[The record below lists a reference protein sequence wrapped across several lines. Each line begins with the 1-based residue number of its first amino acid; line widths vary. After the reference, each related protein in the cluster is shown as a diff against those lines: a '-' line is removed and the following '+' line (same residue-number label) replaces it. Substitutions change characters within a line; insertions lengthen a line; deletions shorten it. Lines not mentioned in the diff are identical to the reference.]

1 MQNALNNI
9 KIMITEKKFS
19 GRFAIVANAYAQNAP
34 SADWAAVKEL
44 MTSTQVVNIAAAIR
58 SLSPQDAE
66 YEDKKNNLKKQLPCI
81 TVHACA
87 FRDGKRKNDAAID
100 NGLASVDIDHLTPD
114 EGKQLLS
121 QLTPELCNAHGIVL
135 VSRSISTLGVWMLC
149 QRAENESIVTT
160 QLRVSQL
167 LNSLVAGIHTKVDKA
182 TKDMARLRF
191 LTPWDYIHFVDE
203 AVLGTAFSGAMPNLE
218 NAALQAYASSL
229 PTEVPQGQ
237 RHTTYKDWGI
247 QALAVAG
254 TGTTVDEVVNTLPDL
269 GLPVSERK
277 SLISWEKSTIPAP
290 VATPA
295 TTTLVEQTV
304 AQRHKQPLDVDALPL
319 PRQTPQV
326 IWNLVCQLPREWRQ
340 TAALALLPSLATACG
355 KVSYGVKKHPLTF
368 QVAVY
373 GVAGSGKSEF
383 TCAPAQLVQA
393 ILGERDNE
401 YILQIEEY
409 ERQLFAAK
417 EKMTIKEEDCRS
429 PQVMG
434 FNTSTVMLAKWLKY
448 SKNESIM
455 LYSDEIGEAVG
466 SAKNSNFLDLKP
478 ILRKGFDGTEHSI
491 AYKERDSFRG
501 KVYPRVSF
509 LACGT
514 PSVVFSYFD
523 DQAAES
529 GTARRVIFV
538 EHKPIERLIQEYEI
552 TTEQELL
559 LNADLQRYTSYSGRV
574 YHTEIE
580 AAKASYVEELFARAG
595 DDHVEK
601 EIVQS
606 AAQYMLRAAYLAH
619 VLNHYDEEKIA
630 DDIVFGRWVAEYFRR
645 SYLNQKYAYLNKQ
658 AKKNLSYFA
667 PKSITATDLNRQMFN
682 ELPPFFTVEDI
693 YNWREKNNYPHNKKS
708 LSILTRWKKNRL
720 VHQQGKGYIK

>member
-58 SLSPQDAE
+58 SLSPQDAD
-66 YEDKKNNLKKQLPCI
+66 YEEKKSKMKKQLPCI
-81 TVHACA
+81 TVHACG
-87 FRDGKRKNDAAID
+87 FTDGKRSNATAID
-100 NGLASVDIDHLTPD
+100 NGLACIDIDHLTAD
-114 EGKQLLS
+114 EGRALLTA
-121 QLTPELCNAHGIVL
+121 LTPEVCNEHGIIYVA
-135 VSRSISTLGVWMLC
+135 RSISTYGIWML
-149 QRAENESIVTT
+149 AERGHGERVTAT
-160 QLRVSQL
+160 QIRLQHVLNQL
-167 LNSLVAGIHTKVDKA
+167 VNGIGAKVDTA
-182 TKDMARLRF
+182 VKDMARLRYI
-191 LTPWDYIHFVDE
+191 TPWDYTHFANE
-203 AVLGTAFSGAMPNLE
+203 AALTVGNE
-218 NAALQAYASSL
+218 QLQAYADSL
-229 PTEVPQGQ
+229 PTQVAQGQ

-254 TGTTVDEVVNTLPDL
+254 DSVTPEQVVATLPDL
-269 GLPVSERK
+269 GLPLNERK
-277 SLISWEKSTIPAP
+277 SLIKWEKQNIDAP
-290 VATPA
+290 KASEATQAVVATNLA
-295 TTTLVEQTV
+295 NG
-304 AQRHKQPLDVDALPL
+304 HKMPLDAEALPL
-319 PRQTPQV
+319 PKQTPQ
-326 IWNLVCQLPREWRQ
+326 IIKDLVAPLPKQWRQ
-340 TAALALLPSLATACG
+340 TAALALLPSLSTACG
-355 KVSYGVKKHPLTF
+355 RISYGRKKHPLAF

-373 GVAGSGKSEF
+373 GAMGSGKSQL
-383 TCAPAQLVQA
+383 TCAPAQLVQE
-393 ILGERDNE
+393 ILGARDNE

-552 TTEQELL
+552 SPEQELL

-574 YHTEIE
+574 YHTDIE

-682 ELPPFFTVEDI
+682 DLPPFFTVEDI

-708 LSILTRWKKNRL
+708 LSILTRWKKNQL
-720 VHQQGKGYIK
+720 VHPKGKGYIK